1 MKDQLVSKSKFPWLL
16 AFSAVF
22 IALCAACFS
31 VYGIASLFAG
41 AAISVIIMGSS
52 LEIGKL
58 VGVTFLYRYWSKT
71 KAYLKIYLSL
81 AVILLM
87 VITSL
92 GIFGYLSAAY
102 QKSSIEFGVIQEK
115 IKTTEA
121 QKVFYQDKITAS
133 KQRIESLTKL
143 RASQE
148 SRISDISTNEFLS
161 RNPLQLKQLTQ
172 QTVDLITSTDK
183 DMKDENS
190 KIQSTI
196 DDIQKIDDKVNQLK
210 LGSAEKKDVQIFKFV
225 ADALGLPL
233 DTVARWFIIMIIF
246 VFDPLAIGLIL
257 AYNVAVYRKE
267 DESVYDAPTP
277 IKSTLEAP
285 KEIIKEIELPKV
297 NVIETKPEPQIEKVI
312 EKPAHL
318 SEWFRQMFKL

>member
-1 MKDQLVSKSKFPWLL
+1 
-16 AFSAVF
+16 
-22 IALCAACFS
+22 
-31 VYGIASLFAG
+31 
-41 AAISVIIMGSS
+41 
-52 LEIGKL
+52 
-58 VGVTFLYRYWSKT
+58 
-71 KAYLKIYLSL
+71 
-81 AVILLM
+81 
-87 VITSL
+87 
-92 GIFGYLSAAY
+92 
-102 QKSSIEFGVIQEK
+102 
-115 IKTTEA
+115 
-121 QKVFYQDKITAS
+121 
-133 KQRIESLTKL
+133 
-143 RASQE
+143 
-148 SRISDISTNEFLS
+148 
-161 RNPLQLKQLTQ
+161 
-172 QTVDLITSTDK
+172 
-183 DMKDENS
+183 MKDENS